1 MTQLPI
7 DHLDP
12 DPDPLAGTD
21 PNAGTDSGTDIDTGG
36 GTGSETEADAQGE
49 KGAESQRPRP
59 AGGRPSPQRAE
70 ELRARIALSLLSE
83 AGDKDVA
90 LLVSE
95 SGARRAA
102 AELARYRVPRR
113 SGADL
118 AAAVADQVDRARKV
132 GARCLLPGDTG
143 WPSQLADLG
152 PGAPLLLWVR
162 GGKLRESLIRSI
174 SVVGARACSPYGRV
188 QAETLAAD
196 LALFGWTIVSG
207 GAYGIDAAA
216 HAGALAVGGGTVL
229 VSAGG
234 VDRAYPRGNEHL
246 YGRVLASGCV
256 VSEYPLGSTPARHRF
271 LVRNRLIAALS
282 RGTVVVEA
290 GHRSGAR
297 STAASAGAL
306 NRHVMAVP
314 GPVTSDLSSG
324 CHDLIRDGEAVL
336 VRNCAD
342 VQELVTPMGEP
353 PEGTQPRDVLAWL
366 AVHGPAASSRVAAE
380 VGLATPQAEALLTM
394 LEGAGMVTR
403 VRRGWAM
410 AEAAMLRFAKTGS

>member
-7 DHLDP
+7 EDLEP
-12 DPDPLAGTD
+12 EPVPPA
-21 PNAGTDSGTDIDTGG
+21 A
-36 GTGSETEADAQGE
+36 
-49 KGAESQRPRP
+49 KPR
-59 AGGRPSPQRAE
+59 ARPSAAAVGEAASEQAAQSFSARERAAE
-70 ELRARIALSLLSE
+70 VRARIALSLLAE
-83 AGDKDVA
+83 AGDQDVGA
-90 LLVSE
+90 LVVRV
-95 SGARRAA
+95 GAVRAA
-102 AELARYRVPRR
+102 EELARYRVPRR

-118 AAAVADQVDRARKV
+118 ATAVAGQIERARKV
-132 GARCLLPGDTG
+132 AARCLIPGDG
-143 WPSQLADLG
+143 AWPGQLDDLG
-152 PGAPLLLWVR
+152 CGAPVLLWVR
-162 GGKLRESLIRSI
+162 GGQLRPSLLRS
-174 SVVGARACSPYGRV
+174 VAMVGARACSPYGRV

-216 HAGALAVGGGTVL
+216 HAGALAVGGQTVL

-234 VDRAYPRGNEHL
+234 VDKAYPRGNEQV
-246 YGRVLASGCV
+246 YARVLDSGCV

-290 GHRSGAR
+290 GYRSGAR

-314 GPVTSDLSSG
+314 GPVTSDLSAG
-324 CHDLIRDGEAVL
+324 CHRMIRDGEAVL
-336 VRNCAD
+336 VRNSAD
-342 VQELVTPMGEP
+342 IQELVAPMGEEP
-353 PEGTQPRDVLAWL
+353 AGTHPRELLTWL
-366 AVHGPAASSRVAAE
+366 AAHGPAATARVAAGVQLDAAE
-380 VGLATPQAEALLTM
+380 VEALLTM

-410 AEAAMLRFAKTGS
+410 AEAALRRFAATGS